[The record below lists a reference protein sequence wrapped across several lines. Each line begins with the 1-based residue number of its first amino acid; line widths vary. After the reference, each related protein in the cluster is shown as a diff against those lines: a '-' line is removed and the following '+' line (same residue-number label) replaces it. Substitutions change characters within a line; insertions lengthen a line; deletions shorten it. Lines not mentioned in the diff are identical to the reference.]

1 MNSTSPIKILP
12 GGRKTRRS
20 PSRRCKYGMLSRSRY
35 INGRRQVCRKTP
47 RRRSSPRRRSTRR
60 SPRRRSTRRSPRRRS
75 TRRSPRR
82 RSTRRR
88 SPLTTKSKNRCSR
101 HPGARSCGSDPACF
115 WDVKRKKCS
124 LPRAR
129 AKQTFYGPMGK
140 SSRDLMS
147 KIFKQQPSPMQAA
160 KKTKDAVKDA
170 QAAAKK
176 AQKARQEAA
185 AKAMKAAQLDKCY
198 NQFCKGQSK
207 EKKTW
212 RKCYLQG
219 VKVHHPDKGGNI
231 NTFQALNDC
240 NQRINAAL

>member
-1 MNSTSPIKILP
+1 MNATSPIKILP

-20 PSRRCKYGMLSRSRY
+20 PRKSRS
-35 INGRRQVCRKTP
+35 T
-47 RRRSSPRRRSTRR
+47 RRRSTRR
-60 SPRRRSTRRSPRRRS
+60 RSVK
-75 TRRSPRR
+75 RRSPRR

-88 SPLTTKSKNRCSR
+88 SVKRRSPRRRSTRRRSIKSAKSQNRCSR
-101 HPGARSCGSDPACF
+101 HRRARSCGSDPACV
-115 WDVKRKKCS
+115 WDGKKKKCS

-147 KIFKQQPSPMQAA
+147 KIFKQQPSPKQAA

-219 VKVHHPDKGGNI
+219 AKVHHPDKGGNM
-231 NTFQALNDC
+231 NTFQALTDC
-240 NQRINAAL
+240 NRKINAAL